1 MGRVD
6 AQDDLAVAGRFVV
19 ISGSSRVR
27 LLPVDGSAERILAES
42 KRDNFRRAAVHGSQV
57 FVVREV
63 DGRLGPEPVV
73 REIIRIA
80 ISGPQP
86 PEVIH
91 RTRGPVHHLAVDDR
105 RLFFIA
111 ADPSGSRERVESV
124 DLDRKEHR
132 LLWSR
137 IGPIDNL
144 VLHEAHV
151 YFSADDRIL
160 RIGKDAGAPALP
172 APPTTASADAP
183 EAPLHDPTAPPASR
197 TTASA
202 DAPLPDAAT
211 STSAFVLTVEATP
224 IEGPLA
230 APTKLTAKLRN
241 RSASSQIVNR
251 RMLIN
256 NAGQPGEILLD
267 VQGPKGFQD
276 TSGFRVRV
284 GEAGNES
291 FVSLAPGQVIEES
304 WPLDRYVHLDRPG
317 AYDVRLTYHNETTQ
331 APDGRPLAACSVTG
345 HARIERR

>member
-1 MGRVD
+1 MIDNDRSDAAPSPPPPAGPSTVEPETIFVAQNRVRGLAIAGDRAYFSEADEYVDRFGSDSACIDGKVGSIGRDGAGPPVWVTPRPKCPGSIVVVGDHVVFREPGWVVAQPLSRKGPARRKGDDQSYSDYALAADGERVFFPDTRSDRLIQWSPSTNATRTMGRAD

-73 REIIRIA
+73 RKIIRVA

-160 RIGKDAGAPALP
+160 RIGKRRRG
-172 APPTTASADAP
+172 TGTASTSD
-183 EAPLHDPTAPPASR
+183 DRQRRRSGG
-197 TTASA
+197 SA
-202 DAPLPDAAT
+202 A
-211 STSAFVLTVEATP
+211 
-224 IEGPLA
+224 
-230 APTKLTAKLRN
+230 
-241 RSASSQIVNR
+241 
-251 RMLIN
+251 
-256 NAGQPGEILLD
+256 
-267 VQGPKGFQD
+267 
-276 TSGFRVRV
+276 
-284 GEAGNES
+284 
-291 FVSLAPGQVIEES
+291 
-304 WPLDRYVHLDRPG
+304 
-317 AYDVRLTYHNETTQ
+317 
-331 APDGRPLAACSVTG
+331 
-345 HARIERR
+345 